1 MQKNI
6 KELTIQMLENLKE
19 YYQKKAGEIMKQ
31 ISTENDNIRR
41 QLEEKRTP
49 KIILGQEEIKERVTK
64 YLYSTDISDISFLD
78 YNMRIEKSFNNKGRI
93 HDTQLPFF
101 DEEMKNLIQSYGI
114 NNERELFFT
123 MIDYQCKK
131 KDHPIM
137 QDENFIIAWNKA
149 NTLGHLDKIFQN
161 EQNCLDYQGTYAAF
175 QYVKKHIWESLSINT
190 EEKEEELVWKN
201 FDQKKILVTENL
213 APIAAYVLIHRNQIP
228 KARVFINNGGL
239 SRTAQKKKG
248 SPPTYVQERFIDA
261 IAFGTTL
268 EKLQQQN
275 YEDSKQ
281 LIYLP
286 KK

>member
-19 YYQKKAGEIMKQ
+19 YYQKKSRKIMNQ
-31 ISTENDNIRR
+31 ISIENNNIRR
-41 QLEEKRTP
+41 QLDEKRTP
-49 KIILGQEEIKERVTK
+49 KIILDQEEIKERVTK

-161 EQNCLDYQGTYAAF
+161 EQNRLDYQGTYAAF

-248 SPPTYVQERFIDA
+248 SPPTYVQKRFIDA

>member
-1 MQKNI
+1 
-6 KELTIQMLENLKE
+6 
-19 YYQKKAGEIMKQ
+19 
-31 ISTENDNIRR
+31 
-41 QLEEKRTP
+41 
-49 KIILGQEEIKERVTK
+49 
-64 YLYSTDISDISFLD
+64 
-78 YNMRIEKSFNNKGRI
+78 MRIEKSFNNKGRI

-161 EQNCLDYQGTYAAF
+161 EQNRLDYQGTYAAF

-268 EKLQQQN
+268 EKLRQQN

>member
-19 YYQKKAGEIMKQ
+19 YYQKKSRKIMNQ
-31 ISTENDNIRR
+31 ISIENDNIRR
-41 QLEEKRTP
+41 QLDEKRTP

-64 YLYSTDISDISFLD
+64 YLYSTDISDISFLN

-161 EQNCLDYQGTYAAF
+161 EQNRLDYQGTYAAF

-213 APIAAYVLIHRNQIP
+213 APIETNGRKDNQKMATIMNIM
-228 KARVFINNGGL
+228 RG
-239 SRTAQKKKG
+239 
-248 SPPTYVQERFIDA
+248 
-261 IAFGTTL
+261 
-268 EKLQQQN
+268 
-275 YEDSKQ
+275 
-281 LIYLP
+281 
-286 KK
+286 

>member
-19 YYQKKAGEIMKQ
+19 YYQKKSREIMNQ
-31 ISTENDNIRR
+31 ISIENNNIRR
-41 QLEEKRTP
+41 QLDEKRTP
-49 KIILGQEEIKERVTK
+49 KIILDQEEIKERVTK

-93 HDTQLPFF
+93 HDTQLLFF

-161 EQNCLDYQGTYAAF
+161 EQNRLDYQGTYAAF

-248 SPPTYVQERFIDA
+248 SPPTYVQKRFIDA

>member
-19 YYQKKAGEIMKQ
+19 YYQKKSRKIINQ
-31 ISTENDNIRR
+31 ISIENDNIRR

-78 YNMRIEKSFNNKGRI
+78 YNMRIGKSFNNKGRI

-137 QDENFIIAWNKA
+137 QDENFIIA
-149 NTLGHLDKIFQN
+149 
-161 EQNCLDYQGTYAAF
+161 
-175 QYVKKHIWESLSINT
+175 
-190 EEKEEELVWKN
+190 
-201 FDQKKILVTENL
+201 
-213 APIAAYVLIHRNQIP
+213 
-228 KARVFINNGGL
+228 
-239 SRTAQKKKG
+239 
-248 SPPTYVQERFIDA
+248 
-261 IAFGTTL
+261 
-268 EKLQQQN
+268 
-275 YEDSKQ
+275 
-281 LIYLP
+281 
-286 KK
+286 

>member
-1 MQKNI
+1 
-6 KELTIQMLENLKE
+6 
-19 YYQKKAGEIMKQ
+19 
-31 ISTENDNIRR
+31 
-41 QLEEKRTP
+41 
-49 KIILGQEEIKERVTK
+49 
-64 YLYSTDISDISFLD
+64 
-78 YNMRIEKSFNNKGRI
+78 
-93 HDTQLPFF
+93 
-101 DEEMKNLIQSYGI
+101 
-114 NNERELFFT
+114 

-161 EQNCLDYQGTYAAF
+161 EQNRLDYQGTYAAF

>member
-161 EQNCLDYQGTYAAF
+161 EQNRLDYQGTYAAF

-239 SRTAQKKKG
+239 SRMAQKKKG

>member
-19 YYQKKAGEIMKQ
+19 YYQKKSREIMNQ
-31 ISTENDNIRR
+31 ISIENNNIRR
-41 QLEEKRTP
+41 QLDEKRTP
-49 KIILGQEEIKERVTK
+49 KIILDQEEIKERVTK

-123 MIDYQCKK
+123 MIDYQFKK

-161 EQNCLDYQGTYAAF
+161 EQNRLDYQGTYAAF

-213 APIAAYVLIHRNQIP
+213 APIATYVLIQRNQIP

-248 SPPTYVQERFIDA
+248 SPPTYVQKRFIDA

>member
-19 YYQKKAGEIMKQ
+19 YYQKKSREIMNQ
-31 ISTENDNIRR
+31 ISIENNNIRR
-41 QLEEKRTP
+41 QLDEKRTP
-49 KIILGQEEIKERVTK
+49 KIILDQEEIKERVTK
-64 YLYSTDISDISFLD
+64 YLYSTYISDISFLD

-123 MIDYQCKK
+123 MIDYQFKK

-161 EQNCLDYQGTYAAF
+161 EQNRLDYQGTYAAF

-213 APIAAYVLIHRNQIP
+213 APIATYVLIQRNQIP

-248 SPPTYVQERFIDA
+248 SPPTYVQKRFIDA